1 MRSSDGADGAGAARL
16 GGGVTSGWRVRGL
29 RGATTVAD
37 NTAEAIVEATK
48 ELLQALQEAN
58 GFGPDDVICALFT
71 ATPDLSAAFPASAA
85 RELGWVNV
93 PLLDACQMPVVGD
106 VPRCIRVLLQIYA
119 DERRPLQH
127 VYLRGAQVL
136 RPDLR

>member
-1 MRSSDGADGAGAARL
+1 MQ
-16 GGGVTSGWRVRGL
+16 GWRVRGL
-29 RGATTVAD
+29 RGATTVPD

-58 GFGPDDVICALFT
+58 GFGPDDVVSALFT
-71 ATPDLSAAFPASAA
+71 ATPDLNAAFPASAA

-93 PLLDACQMPVVGD
+93 PLLDASHMAVAGD
-106 VPRCIRVLLQIYA
+106 IPRCVRVLLQVYT
-119 DERRPLQH
+119 DREGRSLQH
-127 VYLRGAQVL
+127 VYLRGAREL